1 MSMRTRVMFRRLF
14 VATVMA
20 LPLAAASAFA
30 QEPLRAVRE
39 LNAVKPRQPK
49 LTRLLEK
56 LKKNRSL
63 VDAEVKTKKLTAE
76 EGVALRQDLASIE
89 KKARAM
95 VRKRHDLL
103 DDREKS
109 LDSELAQIGRRIR
122 S

>member
-49 LTRLLEK
+49 LSRLLEK
-56 LKKNRSL
+56 LKKNRSM
-63 VDAEVKTKKLTAE
+63 VDAQVKTKKLTAQ

-95 VRKRHDLL
+95 VRKRRDLL

-109 LDSELAQIGRRIR
+109 LDSELDVIGRRIR